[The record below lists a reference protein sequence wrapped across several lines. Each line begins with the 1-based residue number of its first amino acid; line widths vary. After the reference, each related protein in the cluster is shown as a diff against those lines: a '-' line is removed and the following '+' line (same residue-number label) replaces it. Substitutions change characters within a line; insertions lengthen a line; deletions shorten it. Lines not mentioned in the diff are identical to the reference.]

1 MDIIRANPKR
11 FFSLLCSILILI
23 ILVIIPGYV
32 AAYYVLLLISIFM
45 YTVLTVS
52 WATFCGP
59 TGYISLASAAFLGIG
74 MYVTALLGEEFP
86 LPLVVLF
93 GGLASSLVA
102 VLVGLAS
109 LRIRGIF
116 FAIFTLG
123 LSEGLRHFINWW
135 EISIVGRLGR
145 WVISVDYTTIFY
157 TMLIIL
163 VMTLLTSYIIRRS
176 KFGLALQ
183 SIGEEEEAA
192 DHIGINVNAVKVITF
207 AITSFWIGA
216 TGAII
221 VTQWLYVDTMTA
233 FDVFYSFMP
242 ALMALFGGIGI
253 MYGWILGAAVFTV
266 IAELLLTEFP
276 YYYMLMFGI
285 VIISVLLF
293 FPSGLVGVVEKWR
306 KGSLEGQHANT

>member
-11 FFSLLCSILILI
+11 FFPLLCSILILI
-23 ILVIIPGYV
+23 ILAIIPGYV
-32 AAYYVLLLISIFM
+32 AAYYVLLLTSIFM

-52 WATFCGP
+52 WGTFCGP

-145 WVISVDYTTIFY
+145 WVISADYTTIFY

-163 VMTLLTSYIIRRS
+163 VMTLLTSYIIGRS
-176 KFGLALQ
+176 KFGLALR

-192 DHIGINVNAVKVITF
+192 DHIGVNVNAVKVITF

-233 FDVFYSFMP
+233 FNVFYSFMP
-242 ALMALFGGIGI
+242 ALMALFGGIGQI
-253 MYGWILGAAVFTV
+253 YGWVLGAVVFTV

-293 FPSGLVGVVEKWR
+293 FPSGLVGVVAKWR
-306 KGSLEGQHANT
+306 KGGLVK

>member
-11 FFSLLCSILILI
+11 VFPLLCSILILI

-176 KFGLALQ
+176 KFGLALR

-293 FPSGLVGVVEKWR
+293 FPSGLVGVVAKWR
-306 KGSLEGQHANT
+306 KGGLVE

>member
-11 FFSLLCSILILI
+11 FFPLLCSILILI
-23 ILVIIPGYV
+23 ILAIIPGYV
-32 AAYYVLLLISIFM
+32 PAYYILLLTSIFM

-59 TGYISLASAAFLGIG
+59 TGYISLASAAFLGTG
-74 MYVTALLGEEFP
+74 MYVTAILGEEFP

-93 GGLASSLVA
+93 GGLASSLLA
-102 VLVGLAS
+102 LLVGLAS

-145 WVISVDYTTIFY
+145 WVISADYTAIFY

-163 VMTLLTSYIIRRS
+163 VMTLLTSYVIRRS
-176 KFGLALQ
+176 KFGLALR

-233 FDVFYSFMP
+233 FDVFYSFTP
-242 ALMALFGGIGI
+242 ALMALFGGIGQI
-253 MYGWILGAAVFTV
+253 YGWVLGSVVFTV

-276 YYYMLMFGI
+276 YYYMLIFGI

-293 FPSGLVGVVEKWR
+293 FPSGLVGVVTKWR
-306 KGSLEGQHANT
+306 KG

>member
-1 MDIIRANPKR
+1 MVIIRANPKR
-11 FFSLLCSILILI
+11 FFPLLCSILILI
-23 ILVIIPGYV
+23 LIILAIIPGYV
-32 AAYYVLLLISIFM
+32 LPYYTSLLISIFL
-45 YTVLTVS
+45 YIVLTVS
-52 WATFCGP
+52 WGTFCGP

-93 GGLASSLVA
+93 GGLASFLFA
-102 VLVGLAS
+102 LLVGSAS

-116 FAIFTLG
+116 FAMFTFGLG
-123 LSEGLRHFINWW
+123 EFLRHLVSWW
-135 EISIVGRLGR
+135 EVSIIGRVGR
-145 WVISVDYTTIFY
+145 WVISADYITIYY

-163 VMTLLTSYIIRRS
+163 VMTLLTSYTIRHSR
-176 KFGLALQ
+176 FGLALR

-192 DHIGINVNAVKVITF
+192 DHIGININAVKIITF

-221 VTQWLYVDTMTA
+221 ATQWGYVRPDIA
-233 FDVFYSFMP
+233 FDMFYSFMP
-242 ALMALFGGIGI
+242 TLMALFGGIGI

-276 YYYMLMFGI
+276 YYYMLIFGI
-285 VIISVLLF
+285 VIVSVLLF
-293 FPSGLVGVVEKWR
+293 FPSGLAGAIQKWR
-306 KGSLEGQHANT
+306 KGGLVE

>member
-1 MDIIRANPKR
+1 LYI
-11 FFSLLCSILILI
+11 
-23 ILVIIPGYV
+23 
-32 AAYYVLLLISIFM
+32 
-45 YTVLTVS
+45 VLTVS
-52 WATFCGP
+52 WGTFCGP

-93 GGLASSLVA
+93 GGLASFLFA
-102 VLVGLAS
+102 LLVGSAS

-116 FAIFTLG
+116 FAMFTFGLG
-123 LSEGLRHFINWW
+123 EFLRHLVSWW
-135 EISIVGRLGR
+135 EVSIIGRVGR
-145 WVISVDYTTIFY
+145 WVISADYITIYY

-163 VMTLLTSYIIRRS
+163 VMTLLTSYTIRHSR
-176 KFGLALQ
+176 FGLALR

-192 DHIGINVNAVKVITF
+192 DHIGININAVKIITF

-221 VTQWLYVDTMTA
+221 ATQWGYVRPDIA
-233 FDVFYSFMP
+233 FDMFYSFMP
-242 ALMALFGGIGI
+242 TLMALFGGIGI

-276 YYYMLMFGI
+276 YYYMLIFGI
-285 VIISVLLF
+285 VIVSVLLF
-293 FPSGLVGVVEKWR
+293 FPSGLAGAIQKWR
-306 KGSLEGQHANT
+306 KGGLVE

>member
-1 MDIIRANPKR
+1 LENREMDIIRANPKR
-11 FFSLLCSILILI
+11 FFPLLCSILILI

-32 AAYYVLLLISIFM
+32 AAYYVLLLTSIFM

-52 WATFCGP
+52 WGTFCGP

-145 WVISVDYTTIFY
+145 WVISADYTTIFY

-163 VMTLLTSYIIRRS
+163 VMTLLTSYIIGRS
-176 KFGLALQ
+176 KFGLALR

-233 FDVFYSFMP
+233 FNVFYSFMP
-242 ALMALFGGIGI
+242 ALMALFGGIGQI
-253 MYGWILGAAVFTV
+253 YGWVLGAVVFTV

-293 FPSGLVGVVEKWR
+293 FPSGLVGVVAKWR
-306 KGSLEGQHANT
+306 KGGLVK

>member
-1 MDIIRANPKR
+1 MINVHHKI
-11 FFSLLCSILILI
+11 FFPLLFSILILI
-23 ILVIIPGYV
+23 ALAIIPGY
-32 AAYYVLLLISIFM
+32 APGYYTSLLNSIFM

-59 TGYISLASAAFLGIG
+59 TGYISLTSAAFLGVG
-74 MYVTALLGEEFP
+74 MYTTAILGEALP
-86 LPLVVLF
+86 LPLIVLS
-93 GGLASSLVA
+93 GGLASFLFA
-102 VLVGLAS
+102 LLVGLAS

-116 FAIFTLG
+116 FAMFTLG

-135 EISIVGRLGR
+135 EIRIVGGLGR
-145 WVISVDYTTIFY
+145 WVISADNITIYY

-176 KFGLALQ
+176 KFGFALR

-192 DHIGINVNAVKVITF
+192 AHIGINVNAVKIITF

-221 VTQWLYVDTMTA
+221 VTQWLYVDTTTA
-233 FDVFYSFMP
+233 FDVFYSFTP
-242 ALMALFGGIGI
+242 TLMALFGGIGQI
-253 MYGWILGAAVFTV
+253 YGWILGAVVFTV

-276 YYYMLMFGI
+276 YYYMLIFGI
-285 VIISVLLF
+285 MIISVLLF
-293 FPSGLVGVVEKWR
+293 FPSGLIGVLLKVR
-306 KGSLEGQHANT
+306 KESPTE